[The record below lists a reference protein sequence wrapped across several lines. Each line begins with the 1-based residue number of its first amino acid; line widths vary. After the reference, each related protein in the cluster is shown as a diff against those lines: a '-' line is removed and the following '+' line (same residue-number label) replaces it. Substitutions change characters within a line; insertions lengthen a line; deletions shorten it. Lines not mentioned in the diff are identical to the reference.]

1 MPWRCPACRSAIQHN
16 EIESRPRPGVV
27 YRCYVCRLEL
37 VLNENTDHLDVTAM
51 PGTPTPRERTVAQ
64 TPTIPAL
71 RERGSEKKPK

>member
-37 VLNENTDHLDVTAM
+37 VLNENTDYLDVTAM
-51 PGTPTPRERTVAQ
+51 RTPAPRERTVTQ
-64 TPTIPAL
+64 TPAIPDVAG
-71 RERGSEKKPK
+71 RVSKKKSK

>member
-1 MPWRCPACRSAIQHN
+1 
-16 EIESRPRPGVV
+16 VV

-51 PGTPTPRERTVAQ
+51 RTPAPRERTVAQ

>member
-51 PGTPTPRERTVAQ
+51 PRTPAPRERSVTQ
-64 TPTIPAL
+64 TPAMPNVAG
-71 RERGSEKKPK
+71 RVSKKKSR